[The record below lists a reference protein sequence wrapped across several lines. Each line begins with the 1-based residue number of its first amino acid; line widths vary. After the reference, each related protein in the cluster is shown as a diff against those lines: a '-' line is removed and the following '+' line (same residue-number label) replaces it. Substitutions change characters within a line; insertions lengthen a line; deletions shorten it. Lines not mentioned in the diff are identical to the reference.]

1 MILDKINNPSDLK
14 KLSVGEMNTL
24 ADEMRELI
32 IEKVNTTGGHMAP
45 NLGVIETTIAFHYVF
60 NSPEDKIIFD
70 VSHQCY
76 PHKILTGRKEGF
88 LNPESYLK
96 YTGYT
101 APEESEHDLFKVGH
115 TSTAASL
122 ACGLAK
128 ARDIQQITIPVK
140 FDPIYEK
147 YNDLQIKEGLNLKNY
162 KGKTVKKYTYLV
174 NNHSYEGVVYANV
187 LIYKNRVI
195 GGDICSAVSGGFM
208 HGFTKDNL
216 FQT

>member
-1 MILDKINNPSDLK
+1 MFIYSIKAQSIKLFFSILLSTISIIAVTVFFPIGGAKEPSTVAVSK
-14 KLSVGEMNTL
+14 NGEEKNFKN
-24 ADEMRELI
+24 
-32 IEKVNTTGGHMAP
+32 IESS
-45 NLGVIETTIAFHYVF
+45 EDRIAFLRQFGWDVE
-60 NSPEDKIIFD
+60 PE
-70 VSHQCY
+70 
-76 PHKILTGRKEGF
+76 
-88 LNPESYLK
+88 
-96 YTGYT
+96 
-101 APEESEHDLFKVGH
+101 
-115 TSTAASL
+115 
-122 ACGLAK
+122 